1 LPKSWTQK
9 FRGAKPAHV
18 VELEKPFAGV
28 AAGQR
33 LFIPSPALLAE
44 RIAALPRGART
55 DPVALRSELASTHGA
70 DATCPVTTAIHL
82 RIVAEHALEQIA
94 AGAEPTPFWRA
105 IPPESPVAKKL
116 SCGPE
121 FIRQKR
127 EAEATN

>member
-1 LPKSWTQK
+1 MPKTWIQK

-44 RIAALPRGART
+44 RIAALPPGTTT
-55 DPVALRSELASTHGA
+55 DPVALRTALAHAHGA

-82 RIVAEHALEQIA
+82 RIVAELALEQLA
-94 AGAEPTPFWRA
+94 AGAHPTPFWRA

-127 EAEATN
+127 EAEAAA